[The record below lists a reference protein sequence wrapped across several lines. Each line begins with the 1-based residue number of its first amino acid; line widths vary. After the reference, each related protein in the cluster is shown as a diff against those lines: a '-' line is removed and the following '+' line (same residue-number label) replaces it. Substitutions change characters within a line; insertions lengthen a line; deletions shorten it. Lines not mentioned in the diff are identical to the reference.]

1 MHTDQPEPWTLKRPE
16 PQKTQKTTEP
26 EQQKNTHQL
35 SMFDDGRNDLHGQR
49 YMFDEFDHE

>member
-26 EQQKNTHQL
+26 EQQKNTRQL
-35 SMFDDGRNDLHGQR
+35 SMFDAGRNDLHGQR